1 MAAASECKP
10 EQEKH
15 ILIVGLVCLDII
27 NTVDRFPKEDE
38 DMRALSQRWQKGGNA
53 ANTAIVLSQTLG
65 SVYTTSTSSACEL
78 LCSLNQSF
86 EAQYVK
92 EELRKRGVLIENCP
106 VKENCGFPT
115 SCAFVNCESGT
126 RTIVHSRNS
135 LPELSFEDFDKLELS
150 SYDWIHFEGR
160 RNVDEIIEMIRKIKA
175 FKSSTNVEVV
185 VSVELEKKREDLKKL
200 LCLTDVL
207 FIGKDFARF
216 CGFSSAEEA
225 VKEFY
230 SQVNVVKP
238 EVKVVC
244 AWGEVGAFG
253 MDSSGEIVSSCS
265 YPPVKVVDTLGAGD
279 TFNAGVIFSLR
290 QGRTLK
296 EALEFGCKIAGK
308 KCGIHGF
315 DGLSIS
321 EKE

>member
-1 MAAASECKP
+1 MAASECKP

-92 EELRKRGVLIENCP
+92 EELRKRGVL
-106 VKENCGFPT
+106 T
-115 SCAFVNCESGT
+115 ESGT

-150 SYDWIHFEGR
+150 SFDWIHFEGR
-160 RNVDEIIEMIRKIKA
+160 RNVEEIIEMIRKIKA

-265 YPPVKVVDTLGAGD
+265 YPPVKVIDTLGAGD

-290 QGRTLK
+290 QGRTLR

>member
-1 MAAASECKP
+1 MAASECKP

-92 EELRKRGVLIENCP
+92 E
-106 VKENCGFPT
+106 NCGFPT

-150 SYDWIHFEGR
+150 SFDWIHFEGR
-160 RNVDEIIEMIRKIKA
+160 RNVEEIIEMIRKIKA

-230 SQVNVVKP
+230 S

-265 YPPVKVVDTLGAGD
+265 YPPVKVIDTLGAGD